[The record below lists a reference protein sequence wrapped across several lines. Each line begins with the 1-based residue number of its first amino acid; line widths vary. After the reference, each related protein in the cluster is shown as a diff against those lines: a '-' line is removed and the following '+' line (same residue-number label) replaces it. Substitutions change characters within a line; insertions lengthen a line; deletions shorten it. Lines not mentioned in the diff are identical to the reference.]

1 MTIPIYS
8 SDFETTTSPNDC
20 RVWAYGSCEVGNPDN
35 FYWGLTVDDFLNHCR
50 KLKKSKHYFHN
61 LKFDGEFI
69 INRLFELGFEYVED
83 RSELD
88 DNTFTTIISDMGQWY
103 MISIMFKYDRRK
115 AIKCEIYDS
124 MKLLNFSV
132 EQIAKSFGFEISKLE
147 IDYNKYRP
155 VGYQPDAQEKQY
167 LHHDVKIVAMALEI
181 VFANGDTKMT
191 VGANALEDLKTTIG
205 KKEFDRLF
213 PSLPLAM
220 DRDIRQAYKGGY
232 VYVNPKYKGKII
244 GSGLVFDVNSLYPF
258 VMRNRAMPYGE
269 PLFFSGK
276 YKYDKLY
283 PLYAQCFTCSFE
295 IKKDHI
301 PTIQI
306 KNSLSF
312 VPTEYLTTTN
322 NEEIT
327 LTLTSVDFNLF
338 MEHYHVYNLE
348 FHSGY
353 KFKSIEG
360 VFAPY
365 VDKWTEAKIEAK
377 KAGNKALMLLAK
389 LKLNSPY
396 GKLAT
401 NPIVKSKIPY
411 YENGLVKYA
420 ISLPEERKALY
431 IPAGAF
437 ITSYAKE
444 ITIRSAQ
451 KVYNRFMY
459 ADTDS
464 LHLEGL
470 EMPSNLTI
478 DSYTLGAWKHELI
491 FTKAKYLRAKSYV
504 EFGYEPGEDESTAQL
519 MVTCAG
525 LPARCYSQVTFENFD
540 YDTVYTGKLTPKRV
554 PGGVVLEETTFK
566 LKRDCLAQ

>member
-1 MTIPIYS
+1 MAGIPVYS
-8 SDFETTTSPNDC
+8 SDFETTTNPNDC

-35 FYWGLTVDDFLNHCR
+35 FYWGLTVDHFLDHCR
-50 KLKKSKHYFHN
+50 RLKKSKHYFHN

-83 RSELD
+83 RTELD

-132 EQIAKSFGFEISKLE
+132 DQIAKSFGFDVMKLE

-155 VGYQPDAQEKQY
+155 VGYVPDDQELTY
-167 LHHDVKIVAMALEI
+167 LHHDVKIVAKALEI
-181 VFANGDTKMT
+181 VFAQGDTKMT
-191 VGANALEDLKTTIG
+191 VGANALADLKATIG

-220 DRDIRQAYKGGY
+220 DTDIRQAYKGGY
-232 VYVNPKYKGKII
+232 VYANPLYQGREI
-244 GSGLVFDVNSLYPF
+244 GAGLVFDVNSLYPF
-258 VMRNRAMPYGE
+258 VMRNKPMPYGE
-269 PLFFSGK
+269 PLYFDGK
-276 YKYDKLY
+276 YKFDKLY
-283 PLYAQCFTCSFE
+283 PLYVQCFTCSFE

-306 KNSLSF
+306 KNSLAF

-322 NEEIT
+322 HEEIT
-327 LTLTSVDFNLF
+327 LTLTSVDFAIFL
-338 MEHYHVYNLE
+338 EHYHVYNLE
-348 FHSGY
+348 FHNGY
-353 KFKSIEG
+353 KFKSITG

-365 VDKWTEAKIEAK
+365 VDKWTNAKIEAK
-377 KAGNKALMLLAK
+377 KAGNEPLKLLAK

-401 NPIVKSKIPY
+401 NPIVRSKIPY

-420 ISLPEERKALY
+420 NSLPEERQALY

-437 ITSYAKE
+437 ITAYARE

-451 KVYNRFMY
+451 KVYHRFMY

-464 LHLEGL
+464 LHLDGL
-470 EMPSNLTI
+470 EIPDLL
-478 DSYTLGAWKHELI
+478 DVDAYRLGAWKLELI
-491 FTKAKYLRAKSYV
+491 FSKAKYLRAKSYV
-504 EFGYEPGEDESTAQL
+504 EYGHEPGESPDKSTL
-519 MVTCAG
+519 HVTCAG
-525 LPARCYSQVTFENFD
+525 LPAKCYKQVTFENFD
-540 YDTVYTGKLTPKRV
+540 YDMEYTGKLTPKRV
-554 PGGVVLEETTFK
+554 KGGVVLEDTTFK
-566 LKRDCLAQ
+566 LKRIA